1 MSTQQI
7 KLDKMDF
14 QILNILQKNAKVS
27 YKDIAEQLHL
37 SRTPIFERVKKMEKA
52 GIIKQYVTLIDTK
65 KLGHNQIIICNI
77 RLKEHGTDAVSKFKE
92 LVSKLPQIM
101 ECYHIAGDYDFIM
114 KIIVQSMSD
123 YQEFVLNEFNSE
135 NNILKVHSSFV
146 MGELKEGTFLE
157 L

>member
-1 MSTQQI
+1 MSTHQI

-27 YKDIAEQLHL
+27 YKDIAEKLHL

-52 GIIKQYVTLIDTK
+52 GIIKQYVTLVDAK
-65 KLGHNQIIICNI
+65 KLGHSQIIICNI
-77 RLKEHGTDAVSKFKE
+77 RLKEHGTDAVAKFKE
-92 LVSKLPQIM
+92 LVSTLPQIM

-114 KIIVQSMSD
+114 KIIVPNMSD

-135 NNILKVHSSFV
+135 NNILKIHSSFV
-146 MGELKEGTFLE
+146 MGELKVGTFLE